1 MKLLFTLLLC
11 LLCLEAY
18 AQTSDN
24 VTLQPN
30 QYRSEVEEYERKI
43 EGLKRFSKLRNERRD
58 LLSKIPKAKSD
69 QASVEARIAGT
80 KIEIEE
86 IHSRLE
92 AIETDDRL
100 TRYEAELARAQ
111 SRLNS
116 LREGEKP
123 TNQSQEEYDKEVA
136 NTLEF
141 IEYLRDRVFVAK
153 RAQEQMKNLTA
164 KASVLSDNLKVL
176 NTELSEK
183 EKRTRKIAGRT
194 GDRRGQN
201 QRSIDSNYGTE

>member
-100 TRYEAELARAQ
+100 TRYEAELAMTQ

>member
-100 TRYEAELARAQ
+100 TRYEAELARTQ